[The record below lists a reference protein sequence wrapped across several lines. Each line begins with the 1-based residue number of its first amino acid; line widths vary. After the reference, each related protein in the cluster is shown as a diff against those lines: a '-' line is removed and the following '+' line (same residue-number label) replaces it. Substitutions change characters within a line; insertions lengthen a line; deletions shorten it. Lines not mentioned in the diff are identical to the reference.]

1 MRTRG
6 HRQPITSAVA
16 STSGSTLFSCG
27 KDGCIVRSDLS
38 SGKQISV
45 FYKQRR
51 TPSTL
56 DKGKGKATEEIRGH
70 TDEVLALA
78 LSDDG
83 KYLASGGKD
92 RKLVVWDAEK
102 GEWIRSFFGH
112 KDTISVRN

>member
-1 MRTRG
+1 M
-6 HRQPITSAVA
+6 
-16 STSGSTLFSCG
+16 
-27 KDGCIVRSDLS
+27 RSDLS

-56 DKGKGKATEEIRGH
+56 DKGKGKATKEIRGH

>member
-1 MRTRG
+1 MTALTRAL
-6 HRQPITSAVA
+6 RVNTLVA
-16 STSGSTLFSCG
+16 YLDGRERPPSNSTS
-27 KDGCIVRSDLS
+27 
-38 SGKQISV
+38 
-45 FYKQRR
+45 
-51 TPSTL
+51 
-56 DKGKGKATEEIRGH
+56 KGKGKATEEIRGH